1 MVTVAVVTEWPDDC
15 GDCPVRP
22 FCWARSWRCVLEDV
36 ASHFTP
42 RGRRE
47 HVEKATRIE
56 FTLNRRF
63 EMYAKIWFKEG
74 WAGQP
79 VVRYPARVHG
89 FEQRGWTRSLLQSR
103 N

>member
-1 MVTVAVVTEWPDDC
+1 MVTVAVVNQWPDDC

-22 FCWARSWRCVLEDV
+22 YCWARAWRCALEDV

-42 RGRRE
+42 HGRRE
-47 HVEKATRIE
+47 HVEKAHRIE
-56 FTLNRRF
+56 FKLNRRF
-63 EMYAKIWFKEG
+63 EMYAYLWFKDG

-79 VVRYPARVHG
+79 VHRHPVHVHG
-89 FEQRGWTRSLLQSR
+89 FEQRGLVRSLLPSR